1 MEVPYRQ
8 AIGSLMYLMIGT
20 RPGISY
26 AVGKLAQFCES
37 PKLKHWTAVK
47 RVLRYVSGSRT
58 MGICFDGAAELRAL
72 GYCDADWAGDVK
84 DRKSTSG
91 YIFMMGGSALS
102 WASRKQT
109 VVSTSSCEAEYI
121 AMSTACKEWMWLK
134 RLVSVFT
141 SHTGKSDKMKL
152 FSDSQSGIKLS
163 QNESINRRNKHIDIT
178 YHYVRDVVKKGE
190 IELGYIPTG
199 DMIADMLT
207 KPLGKVKLVYLRRLS
222 GLRTREE
229 FQKQAIKGEC

>member
-1 MEVPYRQ
+1 M
-8 AIGSLMYLMIGT
+8 
-20 RPGISY
+20 
-26 AVGKLAQFCES
+26 
-37 PKLKHWTAVK
+37 K

-121 AMSTACKEWMWLK
+121 AMSTACKEGMWLK

-141 SHTGKSDKMKL
+141 SHTGKSDKMK
-152 FSDSQSGIKLS
+152 FSVIVKVGSSCLKMSLLTAET
-163 QNESINRRNKHIDIT
+163 NTLTLPIT
-178 YHYVRDVVKKGE
+178 MFE
-190 IELGYIPTG
+190 
-199 DMIADMLT
+199 ML
-207 KPLGKVKLVYLRRLS
+207 
-222 GLRTREE
+222 
-229 FQKQAIKGEC
+229 